1 MKPFKP
7 PTKSQ
12 LQGELCLVKEDFLV
26 GEGLK
31 LGSPLRKEGAQKD
44 SYGGPEANRSGA
56 GFPATRA
63 KGSLRRSCFF
73 ASKLAFH

>member
-1 MKPFKP
+1 M
-7 PTKSQ
+7 
-12 LQGELCLVKEDFLV
+12 GN
-26 GEGLK
+26 
-31 LGSPLRKEGAQKD
+31 LGGSGIVVRKEGAQKD

>member
-1 MKPFKP
+1 M
-7 PTKSQ
+7 
-12 LQGELCLVKEDFLV
+12 GRV
-26 GEGLK
+26 GN
-31 LGSPLRKEGAQKD
+31 LGGSGIVVGKEGAQD
-44 SYGGPEANRSGA
+44 SYGGAEANRSGD